1 MSTREQ
7 RISAAQQTLK
17 AFELGYYEL
26 GGRKVDVADLHR
38 YTMSHITLYTPDS
51 VAAVDLDDAVEGPAP
66 VYRLTPLP
74 VVSALSELRGRDGV
88 GVLNFASAKNPG
100 GGFLNGA
107 QAQEE
112 SLAMC
117 SNLYLT
123 QVKMPE
129 YYAANRACGTM
140 LYTNHMIYSSQV
152 VFIREDTDGLFDAPL
167 TASVLTAPAVNMG
180 EYLRKATADI
190 DYAKS
195 IMKDRMRKIL
205 RLFASRGNKTLIL
218 GAYGCG
224 VFRNDPIVVAG
235 FFTELLKD
243 EGLEKHF
250 DELVFAVYD
259 NTKTRSIYTAFEQV
273 LSNVKK

>member
-1 MSTREQ
+1 MN
-7 RISAAQQTLK
+7 
-17 AFELGYYEL
+17 
-26 GGRKVDVADLHR
+26 
-38 YTMSHITLYTPDS
+38 HITLYTPDT
-51 VAAVDLDDAVEGPAP
+51 VATVELDDAVAGPEP
-66 VYRLTPLP
+66 VYKLTPLP
-74 VVSALSELRGRDGV
+74 VVSALYELRGRDGI

-123 QVKMPE
+123 QLKMPE
-129 YYAANRACGTM
+129 YYAANHACGTM
-140 LYTNHMIYSSQV
+140 LYTDHMIYSSQV
-152 VFIREDTDGLFDAPL
+152 VFIREDINGLFDTPL

-205 RLFASRGNKTLIL
+205 RLFALRGNKTLIL

-224 VFRNDPIVVAG
+224 VFKNDPIVVAR
-235 FFTELLKD
+235 FFIELLKD
-243 EGLEKHF
+243 EGLEKYF

-259 NTKTRSIYTAFEQV
+259 QSKTRNVYKAFEQAIGT
-273 LSNVKK
+273 VKN